1 MQPAPVSAYATV
13 AGSVLWSHAMQNCKI
28 AFTSCARFQPHVPQ
42 LAWDDILAADPDY
55 LILLG
60 DQIYM
65 DFGIWPFTREYQG
78 RPKRYGVTEFEAVMR
93 RKYEQQ
99 WAEPHFA
106 RLLAHMR
113 AKKGLLGVW
122 DDHDFAWNNAYGAD
136 TTLADEVHMPE
147 KRAVSRALF
156 HEFMACATQPP
167 DLFGA
172 VDTALARIILLDNR
186 WDATPLPVPDPVLM
200 GQRQIDFLADQLH
213 HNKPYT
219 LVCAGLTMTHSGEN
233 WSRYT
238 QEFAQFKSLVQGV
251 PGVIFLAGDIHK
263 NAFDPPAPN
272 GQPPCYQI
280 VSSGV
285 CVNILG
291 LPFEFDRRRNWTL
304 LELGND
310 AVLVQ
315 QHDKHGITRWRIDRA
330 SWTHQATG
338 RVKRQ
343 G

>member
-1 MQPAPVSAYATV
+1 
-13 AGSVLWSHAMQNCKI
+13 MQNCKI
-28 AFTSCARFQPHVPQ
+28 AFTSCARFQSHVPQ
-42 LAWDDILAADPDY
+42 TAWDDILAADPDY

-78 RPKRYGVTEFEAVMR
+78 RPKQYGVAEFEAVMR

-113 AKKGLLGVW
+113 AKQGLLGVW

-136 TTLADEVHMPE
+136 ATLADEVHMPE

-156 HEFMACATQPP
+156 HEFMACAPQPP
-167 DLFGA
+167 DLFGT

-186 WDATPLPVPDPVLM
+186 WDATPLTAADPVLM
-200 GQRQIDFLADQLH
+200 GQRQMDYLADQLL

-219 LVCAGLTMTHSGEN
+219 LICAGLTMTHSGEN

-238 QEFAQFKSLVQGV
+238 REFAQFRRLVQGV
-251 PGVIFLAGDIHK
+251 PGVIFLAGDIHR

-272 GQPPCYQI
+272 GLPPCYQI

-315 QHDKHGITRWRIDRA
+315 QHDKHGTSRWRIDRS
-330 SWTHQATG
+330 SWTHQDLG